1 MYRNILAVNW
11 THRKHSAA
19 SYLQVCTRVLC
30 FISAVTCPTILKQN
44 GYFIITFFSNSE
56 ELFPA
61 PLLLTELIYDYI
73 PVASFADKPCGKPIF
88 TFYVIPEMYP
98 AGSRLGSRGP
108 AVSHRK
114 RKERVQVQPQPSSP
128 P

>member
-1 MYRNILAVNW
+1 M
-11 THRKHSAA
+11 
-19 SYLQVCTRVLC
+19 
-30 FISAVTCPTILKQN
+30 
-44 GYFIITFFSNSE
+44 ITFFFSNSE

-61 PLLLTELIYDYI
+61 PPLLLTELIYDYI

-98 AGSRLGSRGP
+98 AGSRLGSCGP
-108 AVSHRK
+108 AVSHQK
-114 RKERVQVQPQPSSP
+114 RKERVQAQPQPSSP